1 MEQRQRRGA
10 FEVGM
15 PAMPVRRSPAK
26 RAMRKAGRLL
36 AAMATAAVAV
46 LPATAQAGGDY
57 ARTRYP
63 IVLVHGLTGAEKMGG
78 VLDYWYGIPE
88 VLRANGA
95 AVYVATVPSFN
106 SDEERALALADYV
119 RGVKLATGAQK
130 VNLIGHSQGG
140 PTSRVFAAMS
150 PQDVASVTTIGSPH
164 RGSEF
169 ADLVLDVINGVNQVP
184 VAGPLLIGLIEGIAD
199 AIGWFNGVTNGSSL
213 NQDSMAS
220 LKILSTAGAAEQ
232 NARLNATLKP
242 GTPSA
247 LGSNCATPGATAE
260 MREARDASGNLVT
273 YTQAAYSWTGQGG
286 PIDLFRSNLLDPS
299 TAMLAG
305 SSGLMSLKG
314 SGPND
319 GLVSV
324 CSSKWGKV
332 LATGYYWN
340 HLDEV
345 NQMAG
350 LYQDV
355 DPRTVILSHANR
367 LRNDQL

>member
-1 MEQRQRRGA
+1 MTLQKRGDTRYA
-10 FEVGM
+10 SHART
-15 PAMPVRRSPAK
+15 PAVRR
-26 RAMRKAGRLL
+26 AGKLL
-36 AAMATAAVAV
+36 AAMAAAIAV
-46 LPATAQAGGDY
+46 VPAAAQAANDY
-57 ARTRYP
+57 AKTRYP
-63 IVLVHGLTGAEKMGG
+63 IVLVHGLTGAAKMGG

-95 AVYVATVPSFN
+95 TVYVATVPAFN

-119 RGVKLATGAQK
+119 RGVKLDSGADK

-140 PTSRVFAAMS
+140 PTSRVLAAMS

-184 VAGPLLIGLIEGIAD
+184 VAGPLLVSMIQGIAD
-199 AIGWFNGVTNGSSL
+199 AIGWFQGVSNGSTL
-213 NQDSMAS
+213 NQNALAS

-247 LGSNCATPGATAE
+247 LGSDCSTPGATIE
-260 MREARDASGNLVT
+260 MRQARDASGNLAT
-273 YTQAAYSWTGQGG
+273 FTQAAYSWTGRGG
-286 PIDLFRSNLLDPS
+286 AFDLFRSNLLDPT
-299 TAMLAG
+299 TAMMAG

-314 SGPND
+314 AGPND

-355 DPRTVILSHANR
+355 DPRTVILNHANR